1 MPKLLVVSNRVAIP
15 RPGSGPAAGGVAVAL
30 KRALQREGGV
40 WFGWS
45 GETTD
50 HPDPEPKVL
59 TSGPVTYAVLDLPTD
74 DFAEYYNGFSNRTL
88 WPLMHYRLDLT
99 EFARADLAAYHRV
112 NRRFAAALRPF
123 IDDDTLV
130 WVHDYHLIPMA
141 AELRRLGVGNRIGY
155 FHHIPWPAAD
165 VFATL
170 PRHRELA
177 EALLSYDLVGF
188 QTRTDADNLS
198 IYLDREFDRRANEK
212 GVLRHQGSTVRLAAF
227 PIGIETKSF
236 ATRAR
241 RAMPRS
247 FVREIDD
254 SLMGRKL
261 LIGVDRLDYSKGV
274 AQRMEAFEK
283 FLVGNEAWRNH
294 VTYLQITPKSRSE
307 VPEYAEVQRRV
318 GETAGRINGA
328 FGEAAWT
335 PIRYV
340 NRAYSRTALAGLYR
354 RAEVGLV
361 TPFRDGMNLV
371 AKEYVAA
378 QDPEDPGVLVLS
390 RFAGAAAELGEAVL
404 VNPYDTEGMAQ
415 AIRRAIDMSLDE
427 RQARWRPMFE
437 RLMRNDIDHWT
448 HGFLDALRQ
457 GGQAGFGAWIR
468 DVFSSDAPVATPVL
482 QSARRAA
489 LF

>member
-1 MPKLLVVSNRVAIP
+1 VSKLVVVSNRVAVP
-15 RPGSGPAAGGVAVAL
+15 RPGAPPAAGGVAVAL
-30 KRALQREGGV
+30 KRALQRDGGV

-45 GETTD
+45 GRTTD
-50 HPDPEPKVL
+50 APDPQKTVVAA
-59 TSGPVTYAVLDLPTD
+59 GDVTYALLDLPTD

-112 NRRFAAALRPF
+112 NRRFAEALRPH
-123 IDDDTLV
+123 IDEDSLV

-141 AELRRLGVGNRIGY
+141 AELRRLGVRNRIGY

-177 EALLSYDLVGF
+177 EALLAYDLVGLH
-188 QTRTDADNLS
+188 TRADADNLGS
-198 IYLDREFDRRANEK
+198 YLERELDRAPSER
-212 GVLRHQGSTVRLAAF
+212 GVVRHPAGAMRLGVF
-227 PIGIETKSF
+227 PIGIETRSF

-241 RAMPRS
+241 RARPLA
-247 FVREIDD
+247 FVRDIDD

-274 AQRMEAFEK
+274 AQRMEAFEA
-283 FLVGNEAWRNH
+283 FLKANPEACGA

-307 VPEYAEVQRRV
+307 VPEYAEVERRV
-318 GETAGRINGA
+318 SEAAGRINGA
-328 FGEAAWT
+328 FGEASWT

-340 NRAYSRTALAGLYR
+340 NRPYSRTALAGLYR

-361 TPFRDGMNLV
+361 TPFRDGMNMV

-378 QDPEDPGVLVLS
+378 QDPENPGVLVLS
-390 RFAGAAAELGEAVL
+390 RFAGAATELGEAVL

-415 AIRRAIDMSLDE
+415 GIARALAMPREE
-427 RQARWRPMFE
+427 RKARWRPMFD
-437 RLMRNDIDHWT
+437 RLLANDIDHWSRI
-448 HGFLDALRQ
+448 FLDELR
-457 GGQAGFGAWIR
+457 GTGSPGLGAWLR
-468 DVFSSDAPVATPVL
+468 GVFTAEPQPASSLPT
-482 QSARRAA
+482 ARRAA